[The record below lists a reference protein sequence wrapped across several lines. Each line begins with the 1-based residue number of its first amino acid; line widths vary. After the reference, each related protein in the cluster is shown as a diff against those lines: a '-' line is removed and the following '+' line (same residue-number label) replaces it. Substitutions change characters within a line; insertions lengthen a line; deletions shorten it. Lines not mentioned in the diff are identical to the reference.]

1 MNIANNMVLSTSYVI
16 ISGIKNKKRLSHG
29 IWLSSDLSTR
39 ADNGRGLIK
48 RAINKMSCYNLFIT
62 HSNPLFTEF
71 YLKETTDFL
80 STEVMLED
88 V

>member
-16 ISGIKNKKRLSHG
+16 ISGIKNNKRLSHG
-29 IWLSSDLSTR
+29 IWLSPDLSTR

-62 HSNPLFTEF
+62 HS
-71 YLKETTDFL
+71 
-80 STEVMLED
+80 TEVMLED